1 MTQTAVFLLFDAS
14 PPSKPQCQMVWPT
27 HLCTYNFSPNERRP
41 HFPARHNGSLVHP
54 IASKSFSSHRVR
66 IAYFCKPS
74 HPRAN
79 NDSCRTWNDI
89 LTICPAPFA
98 IPHTVQGSTKNPDS
112 LLLSGLLYTC
122 HRSCQKGRSSLESPA
137 EKSTGAA
144 SETGGKGTGPAGD
157 SAGAVARSTFQA
169 RILLYLR

>member
-1 MTQTAVFLLFDAS
+1 MNGNRKRGNDMTQTAVFLLFDAS

-89 LTICPAPFA
+89 LTICPAPFGVSSNLVGINFQYSLY
-98 IPHTVQGSTKNPDS
+98 IPFF
-112 LLLSGLLYTC
+112 
-122 HRSCQKGRSSLESPA
+122 
-137 EKSTGAA
+137 A
-144 SETGGKGTGPAGD
+144 SWKTITYKCWH
-157 SAGAVARSTFQA
+157 V
-169 RILLYLR
+169 